1 MRGSRGARATSS
13 GSDSSESPLRI
24 LTRRVVCP
32 AGVSCGPTRGGALMT
47 RPSSPW
53 PKCARCAVM
62 ITLDLVRKHGMFH
75 SSNLMDDVYP
85 YLHPGEPPVVE
96 LPVQWVLDDAPYF
109 LMHPRLAPRPMQSP
123 EVIFGVWR
131 DEFRGFY
138 EWGGLFNLAC
148 HPQVIGHPSRLLM
161 LRRLIRFVK
170 RHRGVWWA
178 TASEVG
184 DHWLRHTGKR

>member
-1 MRGSRGARATSS
+1 M
-13 GSDSSESPLRI
+13 
-24 LTRRVVCP
+24 V
-32 AGVSCGPTRGGALMT
+32 
-47 RPSSPW
+47 
-53 PKCARCAVM
+53 
-62 ITLDLVRKHGMFH
+62 H
-75 SSNLMDDVYP
+75 SSNLMDDVFP

-123 EVIFGVWR
+123 EVIFGIWR

-161 LRRLIRFVK
+161 LRRLIRLMK

-178 TASEVG
+178 SASEVA
-184 DHWLRHTGKR
+184 DHWLRDQAKR